1 MFFYED
7 EHSPLLIQGSRR
19 KLQIFPEYNDIDP
32 SECNDALFFIV
43 PWNLYKILETF
54 YSQNV
59 LGKLNPEKC

>member
-1 MFFYED
+1 MCTCPYEGSWKLPEKVLHEFISQMFFYED

-43 PWNLYKILETF
+43 P
-54 YSQNV
+54 
-59 LGKLNPEKC
+59 